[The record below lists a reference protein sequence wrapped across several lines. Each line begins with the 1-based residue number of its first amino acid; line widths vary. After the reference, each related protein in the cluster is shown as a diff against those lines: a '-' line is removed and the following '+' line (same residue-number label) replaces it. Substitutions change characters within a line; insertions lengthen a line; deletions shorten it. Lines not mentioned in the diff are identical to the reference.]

1 MAQKRTRSLN
11 EDIIM
16 TSYHPWLSD
25 VRTVAVTVTIWCVK
39 SADVVSAGY
48 WKERRRRASAWRPRL
63 FYCYEV

>member
-1 MAQKRTRSLN
+1 MTQKRTRSLN

-25 VRTVAVTVTIWCVK
+25 VRTAVTVTIWCVK

-48 WKERRRRASAWRPRL
+48 WKERRRASAWRPRL